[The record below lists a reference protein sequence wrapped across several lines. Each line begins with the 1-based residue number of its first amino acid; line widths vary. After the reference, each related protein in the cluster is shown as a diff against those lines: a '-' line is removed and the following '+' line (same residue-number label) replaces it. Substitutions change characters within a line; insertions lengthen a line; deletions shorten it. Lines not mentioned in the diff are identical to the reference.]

1 MFRLFGS
8 KRQEPANSDHAPE
21 ICIPELA
28 IRLTGIRGLSHGREA
43 RLTKV
48 PHMSRPTGG
57 PDFDRFLT
65 NPVLTN
71 FGEPGKRANPMGQ
84 SVSSN

>member
-1 MFRLFGS
+1 MFRLGGS
-8 KRQEPANSDHAPE
+8 KLPEPANSDHA
-21 ICIPELA
+21 CIPELA
-28 IRLTGIRGLSHGREA
+28 IRLTGIRSLSHGREA